1 VSVAASLALLGIVI
15 GFGVGHS
22 VRPEPD
28 QHPRAAAPPSAASA
42 TSAAS
47 AACGGSAQSLEPVG
61 TVAAE
66 ASSQPAKPRAQTT
79 RPSSAA
85 RSTRPTR
92 NAPKEQRS
100 STAAGAAP
108 QPFPNL
114 SFSAFTLPS
123 DFAHGSD
130 GFAGDSRSPSPSL
143 PAHDPAPSL
152 SPGLPN
158 NGSPSGSSPNPAL
171 MNNGSP

>member
-22 VRPEPD
+22 VRPEPE

-42 TSAAS
+42 
-47 AACGGSAQSLEPVG
+47 ACGGSAQSVEPAA

-66 ASSQPAKPRAQTT
+66 NSAQPPKPRAQATS
-79 RPSSAA
+79 PSSVA
-85 RSTRPTR
+85 RSARPIR
-92 NAPKEQRS
+92 NTPKQQRS
-100 STAAGAAP
+100 SAAAGAAP

-123 DFAHGSD
+123 DFARGSD

-143 PAHDPAPSL
+143 PAHDSAPSL